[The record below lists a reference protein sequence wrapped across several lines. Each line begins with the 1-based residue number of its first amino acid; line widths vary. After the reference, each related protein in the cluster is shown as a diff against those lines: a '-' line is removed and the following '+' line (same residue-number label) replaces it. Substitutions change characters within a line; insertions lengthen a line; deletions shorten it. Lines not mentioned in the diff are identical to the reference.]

1 MDIDTVADELYA
13 LRPEDFTAARNTR
26 MAEARTAG
34 DRALAERIGKLRR
47 PTLSAWVSNLLVRER
62 PEEVQALLRL
72 GEGLR
77 QAHHDLDGPQLRE
90 LSGQQRTLIRAVTRE
105 AGQLAARAGHPVG
118 EDVGREVETILHTAL
133 ADPGAAREW
142 AAGRL
147 VRPFEATVGFPD
159 VSATAARPAA
169 PRPAATQSPKAK
181 ARPAKRR
188 DDEAL
193 ARARKDA
200 ETAERELRALEREA
214 ADAEQQAQAAR
225 ERTGQLKTRA
235 GELTEELSRVE
246 DDHRQ
251 AREEERRARDRLR
264 TAERQVREARR
275 RAESAAARLERRQ
288 RP

>member
-26 MAEARTAG
+26 MAEARSAG
-34 DRALAERIGKLRR
+34 DRALAEEIGKLRR

-77 QAHHDLDGPQLRE
+77 QAHHDLDGAQLRE

-105 AGQLAARAGHPVG
+105 AGQLAAEAGHPVG
-118 EDVGREVETILHTAL
+118 EDVGREVETTLHTAL
-133 ADPGAAREW
+133 ADPGAAQEW

-147 VRPFEATVGFPD
+147 VRPLEATVGFPD
-159 VSATAARPAA
+159 VSPTAARPTAA
-169 PRPAATQSPKAK
+169 PPPK

-193 ARARKDA
+193 TRARNDA

-214 ADAEQQAQAAR
+214 TDAEQQAQAAH
-225 ERTGQLKTRA
+225 ERTGQLKTRLD
-235 GELTEELSRVE
+235 ELTEELSRVE
-246 DDHRQ
+246 DDHSQ
-251 AREEERRARDRLR
+251 ARAEERRARDRLR
-264 TAERQVREARR
+264 TTERQVREARR
-275 RAESAAARLERRQ
+275 RAESAATRLERRQ
-288 RP
+288 RQ